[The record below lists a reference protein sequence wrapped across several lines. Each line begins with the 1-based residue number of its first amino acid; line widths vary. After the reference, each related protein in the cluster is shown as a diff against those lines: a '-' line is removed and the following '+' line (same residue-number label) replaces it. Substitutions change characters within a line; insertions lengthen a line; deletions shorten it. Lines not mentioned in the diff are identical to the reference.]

1 MNIFTKYKLI
11 ICNEE
16 SGQSLVEYALVLSFV
31 VVVCVG
37 ALNAFGKAVEK
48 PLKDIVEKLGVAS
61 HP

>member
-1 MNIFTKYKLI
+1 MNIFTECRLI

-16 SGQSLVEYALVLSFV
+16 SGQSLVEYALVLSFI

-48 PLKDIVEKLGVAS
+48 PLKTIVEKLGMVS